1 MKQEEANIILH
12 KMSKVIDNSQMISLN
27 SILDEIITDTV
38 TETPQKSS
46 EELLDNFL
54 ATKRLEGRSEQTLD
68 LYKFTIE
75 KMIQSVDKNICTL
88 STEDIRN
95 YLVEYQSNRGIS
107 KATMDN
113 IRRNLSSLYKWLEDE
128 NYIFKSPL
136 RRIHKIKTRK
146 IVKEAFSDE
155 EIERLRDGCKYHRD
169 LVIFEF
175 LYSTGIRIGELIR
188 LNRDS
193 IDFEERECIV
203 LGKGDKE
210 RIAYFDARTKL
221 HLQEYLDS
229 RDDDNPALFVSI
241 RKPATRLTAGGVEVM
256 MSRLGKRCDVEK
268 CHPHRCR
275 RTCAT
280 SALEKG
286 MPLEQVQKMLG
297 HEQIA
302 TTLLYCRVQD
312 STVKSSHRKYLG

>member
-1 MKQEEANIILH
+1 MNQEEANLVLH
-12 KMSKVIDNSQMISLN
+12 KMSKVIDNSQMMSLN
-27 SILDEIITDTV
+27 TVLEEIVSDTITEV
-38 TETPQKSS
+38 PMKSS
-46 EELLDNFL
+46 QELLESFL

-68 LYKFTIE
+68 LYRFTIE
-75 KMIQSVDKNICTL
+75 KLIQSVDKNICTL
-88 STEDIRN
+88 STEDIRA
-95 YLVEYQSNRGIS
+95 YLMSYQLNKGIS

-146 IVKEAFSDE
+146 VVKEAFSDE
-155 EIERLRDGCKYHRD
+155 EIERLKDGCKYQRD

-175 LYSTGIRIGELIR
+175 LFSTGIRIGELIR
-188 LNRDS
+188 LNRDN

-221 HLQEYLDS
+221 HLQEYLSS
-229 RDDDNPALFVSI
+229 RKDDNPALFVSI
-241 RKPATRLTAGGVEVM
+241 RQPARRLTAGGVEIM
-256 MSRLGKRCDVEK
+256 MNRLGKRCDVEK

-286 MPLEQVQKMLG
+286 MPLEQVRVLLG

-302 TTLLYCRVQD
+302 TTLMYCRVND

>member
-241 RKPATRLTAGGVEVM
+241 RKPATRLTAGGVEIM
-256 MSRLGKRCDVEK
+256 MNRLGKRCDVEK

>member
-88 STEDIRN
+88 STEDIRK
-95 YLVEYQSNRGIS
+95 YLVEYQSTRGIS